1 LEVYLVK
8 GMSNSYLTS
17 DGVLV
22 DAGASVKDVL
32 RAAGQHGIKVRYL
45 FITHYHVDHVRRAAE
60 IAEALGCRVVAPE
73 LDSDVI
79 EGRSPPPGG
88 LAGLFHRLLRVRPVR
103 VDVKVRDGDE
113 VEGYRAVAAP
123 GHTPGSTAYVKENV
137 MFSGDAV
144 LSSRGRPVPP
154 PRRYN
159 LDQARAEESFR
170 RLLALRPSVIYPGH
184 GEPIRLQP

>member
-45 FITHYHVDHVRRAAE
+45 FITHYHVDHVRHAAE

-123 GHTPGSTAYVKENV
+123 GHAWQHGLCE
-137 MFSGDAV
+137 G
-144 LSSRGRPVPP
+144 
-154 PRRYN
+154 RRYV
-159 LDQARAEESFR
+159 QRRRCAE
-170 RLLALRPSVIYPGH
+170 LK
-184 GEPIRLQP
+184 GEAGAASQEV